1 MYLFSP
7 LVGRYA
13 DRRGRLPAVA
23 IGGFTLMGA
32 TALGAL
38 AGHYVSLLFV
48 GLWLLGLGWSFGLIG
63 GSALLTESVPV
74 ADRVA
79 VQGSA
84 DLMMSFCGAMAS
96 FSSGFI
102 REAWGYHV
110 LAQLG
115 MIAAGVLAVAAV
127 TTIQSTRRG
136 ARLAPAAAAGGG

>member
-1 MYLFSP
+1 M
-7 LVGRYA
+7 
-13 DRRGRLPAVA
+13 
-23 IGGFTLMGA
+23 
-32 TALGAL
+32 
-38 AGHYVSLLFV
+38 
-48 GLWLLGLGWSFGLIG
+48 
-63 GSALLTESVPV
+63 PV

-84 DLMMSFCGAMAS
+84 DLLMSFCGAMAS

-127 TTIQSTRRG
+127 TTHPVHPPRRPPRTRRG
-136 ARLAPAAAAGGG
+136 GGRRRDG